1 MLVDPCNLKD
11 IKINKGKEMKQRKF
25 LNTLFEVIGG
35 IMVLGLLFLG
45 FKVWDPI
52 SKYDLAWLKTS
63 ITSSAVEDKELK
75 TEEKQ
80 EVEKKEIT
88 STSRFKVEYES
99 KASTGGVAGVYVVTD
114 KATNQKYIGLH
125 DAALT
130 PLK

>member
-25 LNTLFEVIGG
+25 LKTLFEVISV
-35 IMVLGLLFLG
+35 IMMLGLLFWG

-52 SKYDLAWLKTS
+52 TKYDLTWLKTS
-63 ITSSAVEDKELK
+63 ITTPTVEDKDAK

-80 EVEKKEIT
+80 EVEKKEVA
-88 STSRFKVEYES
+88 STSRFKVEYEL

-114 KATNQKYIGLH
+114 KATNQKYIGIY